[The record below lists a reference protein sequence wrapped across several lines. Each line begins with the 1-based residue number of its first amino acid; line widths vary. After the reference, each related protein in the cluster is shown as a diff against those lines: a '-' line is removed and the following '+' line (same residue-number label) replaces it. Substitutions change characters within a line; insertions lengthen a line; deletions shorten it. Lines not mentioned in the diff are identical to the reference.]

1 MNSKLIIKGK
11 FVTLSRFQKNDIS
24 KKYLSW
30 LNDKEVVRYSNQ
42 RFIDHTLISSKKYLK
57 SFSGS
62 KNLFLS
68 IKLNEDN
75 QMIGTMTAYFS
86 FHNTVDVGI
95 MVGEK
100 SLWGMGYGKDAW
112 NALLFWLEKEFNVR
126 KITAGTLASNRGM
139 LKLIKQSGM
148 SLEATKKD
156 HEMLNNQPEDVL
168 YFCKFNK
175 SDR

>member
-1 MNSKLIIKGK
+1 MNSKLLIKGK
-11 FVTLSRFQKNDIS
+11 FVTLSRFHKNDIS

-30 LNDKEVVRYSNQ
+30 LNDKEVVRFSNQ
-42 RFIDHTLISSKKYLK
+42 RFIAHTLISSKKYLK

-68 IKLNEDN
+68 IKLNETN

-95 MVGEK
+95 MIGEK
-100 SLWGMGYGKDAW
+100 SLWGRGYGKDAW
-112 NALLFWLEKEFNVR
+112 NALLFWLEKELNVR

-139 LKLIKQSGM
+139 LKLMKQSGM

-168 YFCKFNK
+168 YFCKFNN
-175 SDR
+175 SDK